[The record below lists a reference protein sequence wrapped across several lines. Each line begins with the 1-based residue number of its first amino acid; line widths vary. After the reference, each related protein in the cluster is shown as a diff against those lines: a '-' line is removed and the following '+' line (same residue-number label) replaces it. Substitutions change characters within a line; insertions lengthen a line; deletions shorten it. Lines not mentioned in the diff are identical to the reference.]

1 MLSKLQNI
9 RRLLIS
15 PSPGNIRI
23 ANAELEILAPSFAE
37 LLGLLPAQRDSV
49 SAALASLAGM
59 RSELSA
65 IAALSQKAL
74 DYFNGLGQLRASQ
87 SGAYGRN
94 GEWRCPD
101 RASRVTMQL

>member
-1 MLSKLQNI
+1 MLSKLRNI

-15 PSPGNIRI
+15 PTPGNIRI
-23 ANAELEILAPSFAE
+23 ASAELETLAPSVAE
-37 LLGLLPAQRDSV
+37 LFGLPPG
-49 SAALASLAGM
+49 SLADI
-59 RSELSA
+59 RLELSA

-74 DYFNGLGQLRASQ
+74 DYFNRLGQLRASQ

-101 RASRVTMQL
+101 TASRVTMQL